1 MSPFITT
8 KCERNTVTMSM
19 LLISVYS
26 RKIKQSTRL
35 PALAFFLV
43 VGTIGA
49 CYGQSSAPNNSPLVP
64 GSAAYRA
71 HAILSTINSLAG
83 LLCPGAFRHYS
94 NAYRAT
100 YNDEYGLSN
109 TVLPPYTFSQVRW
122 MMREALPVP
131 GMSIG
136 HYCDRLGAIVG
147 CVDRAR
153 LTSEQQGAI
162 CAEVAKILPTLPTG
176 TDHPLPVCIAEMFAN
191 LHYYQALPEVKAL
204 LPKYSPQHDADYSWD
219 TSEARLRSA
228 ISKLKSAKASHTG
241 PVQGPTSR
249 DEAPSHR

>member
-1 MSPFITT
+1 
-8 KCERNTVTMSM
+8 MSM
-19 LLISVYS
+19 LLKLTRC
-26 RKIKQSTRL
+26 RKNIHSTRV
-35 PALAFFLV
+35 PALLV
-43 VGTIGA
+43 LLVLGA
-49 CYGQSSAPNNSPLVP
+49 MRTCFGQSVHPTSNQLVP
-64 GSAAYRA
+64 GSTAYLI
-71 HAILSTINSLAG
+71 HARVHMINIQAR
-83 LLCPGAFRHYS
+83 LLYPGSFAQFS
-94 NAYRAT
+94 NAYRAI
-100 YNDEYGLSN
+100 YNEQGGISDARLPQYTMQQVQWIMKEMR
-109 TVLPPYTFSQVRW
+109 TVR
-122 MMREALPVP
+122 
-131 GMSIG
+131 GMTVG
-136 HYCDRLGAIVG
+136 HYCERLDCMVG

-153 LTSEQQGAI
+153 LTSEQQYVI
-162 CAEVAKILPTLPTG
+162 CTEVAQILPTLPTG